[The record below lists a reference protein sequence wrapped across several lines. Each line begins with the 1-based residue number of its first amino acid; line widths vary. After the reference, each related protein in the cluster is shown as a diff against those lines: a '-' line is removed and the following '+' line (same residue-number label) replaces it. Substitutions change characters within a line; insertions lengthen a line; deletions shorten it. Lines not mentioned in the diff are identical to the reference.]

1 MELLAAAFIF
11 MELTLQD
18 VTRII
23 LRTPTEY
30 LPSTSLFFAAQ
41 PLTVSSTCTVREF
54 LGCRIEASAIL
65 HIMNVY
71 SHRSYKLGK
80 EFRRFKN

>member
-1 MELLAAAFIF
+1 MELLAAAFIC

-30 LPSTSLFFAAQ
+30 CPSTSQFFAAQ
-41 PLTVSSTCTVREF
+41 PLTVSSTCTVLEF
-54 LGCRIEASAIL
+54 LGSRIEASAIL
-65 HIMNVY
+65 YITNVY
-71 SHRSYKLGK
+71 SHRSYKHGK